1 MSNNLTSSITLELQI
16 EEDDKSKDVIRAF
29 DKSLKDIG
37 KVFKQAATGDELT
50 KSLEEAQEVAQ
61 AMINKFH
68 ESARNQ
74 DLDFQSIS
82 KAYAKNASKAI
93 SELEK
98 QYAKQ
103 KDLLD
108 EVQQQHKK
116 LQERIEAHK
125 KGIAEENLSEEAQAA
140 IKKRIQKLEE
150 EQTNLGLERLQSQIK
165 QNRQLR
171 ANLKAAEQSARMERA
186 NAKYEKLK
194 ELQAK
199 RKATTDKAERKD
211 LSEKIKQQKLYIKAI
226 EQAERATRKATE
238 QTGKLGKA
246 WEFVLKHAGRIGKAT
261 QFVTNVSNQIGGAAR
276 TVTGGAKAAASLL
289 GGGLNAATQAAD
301 REVDKERQAN
311 RIKGFNKDDAKEI
324 LGELYIRTGSND
336 YGSIVDAINKV
347 QGTLGKLS
355 KEDLIA
361 ATEMEI
367 RYPGMSVAFA
377 SSSYGADLANYNEY
391 AAQLNA
397 IQSATGAS
405 DEQIATSI
413 RKFSNR
419 KDIDASGGAISDYQ
433 AVYLALQNSGA
444 FETEEE
450 AEQAFNVFL
459 KKQKASKQSVME
471 YAQSHD
477 WTAGIHN
484 DRDKLQVKN
493 AMANM
498 DWETFSKKLETA
510 QASPSEGL
518 QKSQSEQ
525 MAIQMRKVEEQ
536 KNKLLMTL
544 IPAALPLVEAIA
556 KMLGGGGAQLIA
568 DGLNDLFTIVVPVLL
583 KVLNMLNDYILS
595 PLLGLIKKLMDWLG
609 EDNPRNDDDIV
620 LPSSTS
626 KNANGGIVWGTSIVG
641 ERGPEAI
648 IPLDYSRAQRAENIA
663 YSIQNNFSMS
673 GNETTA
679 LSLAQA
685 VSSRD
690 FSRAMGKAAFKAG
703 RLGAF

>member
-1 MSNNLTSSITLELQI
+1 MSNNLTSSITLDLQI
-16 EEDDKSKDVIRAF
+16 ENYDKSKDAIREL

-37 KVFKQAATGDELT
+37 KVLKQEVTGDELS

-61 AMINKFH
+61 AMINKFRK
-68 ESARNQ
+68 SALNQ

-82 KAYAKNASKAI
+82 KTYAQNAINAI

-108 EVQQQHKK
+108 DVQQRHNK

-125 KGIAEENLSEEAQAA
+125 RGLAEANLSEEAQAV
-140 IKKRIQKLEE
+140 IKKRIQRLEE
-150 EQTNLGLERLQSQIK
+150 EQINLGLEKLRSQIQ
-165 QNRQLR
+165 QNRQIR
-171 ANLKAAEQSARMERA
+171 ANLKAAEQSVRLERA

-199 RKATTDKAERKD
+199 RKATTDKAERKE
-211 LSEKIKQQKLYIKAI
+211 LAEKINQQKAYIKAI
-226 EQAERATRKATE
+226 EQAEKATRKATE
-238 QTGKLGKA
+238 QTGKLAKA

-261 QFVTNVSNQIGGAAR
+261 QFVTNVGNQIGGAAR
-276 TVTGGAKAAASLL
+276 TVTGGIKAATGLL

-336 YGSIVDAINKV
+336 YGSIVDAINRV
-347 QGTLGKLS
+347 QNTLGY
-355 KEDLIA
+355 DLKREELTQA
-361 ATEMEI
+361 AELEL
-367 RYPGMSVAFA
+367 RYPGLSLAYA
-377 SSSYGADLANYNEY
+377 SHSGTNAAGADGYLQY
-391 AAQLNA
+391 ATKLDA
-397 IQSATGAS
+397 IQQLTGAS
-405 DEQIATSI
+405 AEQIAASTQA
-413 RKFSNR
+413 FANR
-419 KDIDASGGAISDYQ
+419 EDIKMAGGSVSDYQ
-433 AVYLALQNSGA
+433 AVYLAMQNSGA
-444 FETEEE
+444 FENEDELEHVFNQFVRSQSKSGQSVFDFAKNFKMADHVRGERNYLQAQTADKNMDWGAFERDLKANEGKKRVQSE
-450 AEQAFNVFL
+450 AEQ
-459 KKQKASKQSVME
+459 
-471 YAQSHD
+471 
-477 WTAGIHN
+477 TA
-484 DRDKLQVKN
+484 RK
-493 AMANM
+493 
-498 DWETFSKKLETA
+498 
-510 QASPSEGL
+510 
-518 QKSQSEQ
+518 
-525 MAIQMRKVEEQ
+525 MREIEEQ

-556 KMLGGGGAQLIA
+556 KMLEGGGAQLIA

-595 PLLGLIKKLMDWLG
+595 PLLGLIKILMDWFG

-626 KNANGGIVWGTSIVG
+626 KKANGGIVWGTSIVG

>member
-1 MSNNLTSSITLELQI
+1 MSNITSEYTISLNIENDDKTRDAVKKLRQEIGKISPTMSMEDINRQIESAMKLYDEFAKDASIANENITSAFTKEADNAIKKLIAQYGELDKMRYEKEAQKKQLEDQKKQLEISKARANTLEAVGVLETEISDI
-16 EEDDKSKDVIRAF
+16 EEKISQLSLDEIENQIKNNRELRKKLRLGQQYAQSDKIRNKIEELQHKKGLVWFSKERKANNDQI
-29 DKSLKDIG
+29 KLLQEKLKLLNEEER
-37 KVFKQAATGDELT
+37 KQSRIALVLKNSGATVKEIYHKT
-50 KSLEEAQEVAQ
+50 KSL
-61 AMINKFH
+61 
-68 ESARNQ
+68 
-74 DLDFQSIS
+74 S
-82 KAYAKNASKAI
+82 KAAYTSA
-93 SELEK
+93 
-98 QYAKQ
+98 
-103 KDLLD
+103 
-108 EVQQQHKK
+108 
-116 LQERIEAHK
+116 
-125 KGIAEENLSEEAQAA
+125 
-140 IKKRIQKLEE
+140 
-150 EQTNLGLERLQSQIK
+150 GL
-165 QNRQLR
+165 
-171 ANLKAAEQSARMERA
+171 
-186 NAKYEKLK
+186 
-194 ELQAK
+194 
-199 RKATTDKAERKD
+199 
-211 LSEKIKQQKLYIKAI
+211 
-226 EQAERATRKATE
+226 
-238 QTGKLGKA
+238 
-246 WEFVLKHAGRIGKAT
+246 
-261 QFVTNVSNQIGGAAR
+261 IGGAAR

-355 KEDLIA
+355 KEDLISA
-361 ATEMEI
+361 AEMEM
-367 RYPGMSVAFA
+367 RYPGMSLAFA
-377 SSSYGADLANYNEY
+377 SSSHGADMASYNEY

-556 KMLGGGGAQLIA
+556 KMLEGGGAQLIA